1 MKTVNTKA
9 LVEGAVFASLTAVLG
24 IMVYYIPLLSLIGM
38 FWAVPII
45 IMGFRNGFKVS
56 FISAIVAGILVS
68 MFTEPYSGLYLFLVF
83 GISGIYMGNLMNK
96 KVRPSINILTSGL
109 ILAFCSAAGIIM
121 SFWLVGQSPLQG
133 AEQLMKM
140 MYEAMEGA
148 SNMYQNMG
156 IPAEQIEE
164 FTVKFKQSIEAIKYI
179 IPAFFIINGMVFSF
193 ANFKLSKIILGRMKY
208 NLEDIKPFS
217 EWKLPDN
224 FSIGLFLL
232 LFLTMVAFYFKIPNI
247 ETATVNIIFLLKWVF
262 TILGLSVA
270 SFMLAKYGITKYV
283 KGIILFILFFAL
295 QNVLMIAGIFDAIF
309 DIRKI
314 GKRYSG
320 GI

>member
-56 FISAIVAGILVS
+56 FISAVVAGILVS
-68 MFTEPYSGLYLFLVF
+68 MFTEPYSGVYLFLVF
-83 GISGIYMGNLMNK
+83 GISGIYMGSLMNK
-96 KVRPSINILTSGL
+96 KVSPSINILTSGL
-109 ILAFCSAAGIIM
+109 ILGLCSAAGIII
-121 SFWLVGQSPLQG
+121 SFWIMGQSPSQG
-133 AEQLMKM
+133 ADNLIKM
-140 MYEAMEGA
+140 MYEASEGA
-148 SNMYQNMG
+148 ADMYRNMG

-164 FTVKFKQSIEAIKYI
+164 FTVKFKQSLEAIKFI
-179 IPAFFIINGMVFSF
+179 IPAFFIINGVVFSF
-193 ANFKLSKIILGRMKY
+193 ANFKLSKVILSRMKY
-208 NLEDIKPFS
+208 TLEDIKQFS
-217 EWKLPDN
+217 LWRLPDN
-224 FSIGLFLL
+224 FSIGIFFLM
-232 LFLTMVAFYFKIPNI
+232 FLTMGAFYLKIPNV
-247 ETATVNIIFLLKWVF
+247 ETVIVNIVFLLKWVF
-262 TILGLSVA
+262 TVIGLSMA

-283 KGIILFILFFAL
+283 KGIILVILFFAL
-295 QNVLMIAGIFDAIF
+295 QNLLMIAGIFDAIF

>member
-56 FISAIVAGILVS
+56 FISAVVAGILVS
-68 MFTEPYSGLYLFLVF
+68 MFTEPYSGVYLFLVF
-83 GISGIYMGNLMNK
+83 GISGIYMGSLMNK
-96 KVRPSINILTSGL
+96 KVSPSINILTSGL
-109 ILAFCSAAGIIM
+109 ILGLCSAAGIII
-121 SFWLVGQSPLQG
+121 SFWIMGQSPSQG
-133 AEQLMKM
+133 ADNLIKM
-140 MYEAMEGA
+140 MYEASEGA
-148 SNMYQNMG
+148 ADMYRNMG

-164 FTVKFKQSIEAIKYI
+164 FTVKFKQSLEAIKFI
-179 IPAFFIINGMVFSF
+179 IPAFFIINGVVFSF
-193 ANFKLSKIILGRMKY
+193 ANFKLSKVILSRMKY
-208 NLEDIKPFS
+208 TLEDIKQFS
-217 EWKLPDN
+217 LWRLPDN
-224 FSIGLFLL
+224 FSIGIFFLM
-232 LFLTMVAFYFKIPNI
+232 FLTMGAFYLKIPNV
-247 ETATVNIIFLLKWVF
+247 ETVIVNIIFLLKWVF
-262 TILGLSVA
+262 TVIGLSMA

-283 KGIILFILFFAL
+283 KGIILVILFFAL
-295 QNVLMIAGIFDAIF
+295 QNLLMIAGIFDAIF

>member
-56 FISAIVAGILVS
+56 FISAVVAGILVS
-68 MFTEPYSGLYLFLVF
+68 MFTEPYSGVYLFLVF
-83 GISGIYMGNLMNK
+83 GISGIYMGSLMNK
-96 KVRPSINILTSGL
+96 KVSPSINILTSGL
-109 ILAFCSAAGIIM
+109 ILGLCSAAGIII
-121 SFWLVGQSPLQG
+121 SFWIMGQSPSQG
-133 AEQLMKM
+133 ADNLIKM
-140 MYEAMEGA
+140 MYEASEGA
-148 SNMYQNMG
+148 ADMYRNMG

-164 FTVKFKQSIEAIKYI
+164 FTVKFKQSLEAIKFI
-179 IPAFFIINGMVFSF
+179 IPAFFIINGVVFSF
-193 ANFKLSKIILGRMKY
+193 ANFKLSKVILSRMKY
-208 NLEDIKPFS
+208 TLEDIKQFS
-217 EWKLPDN
+217 LWRLPDN
-224 FSIGLFLL
+224 FSIGIFFLM
-232 LFLTMVAFYFKIPNI
+232 FLTMGAFYLKIPNV
-247 ETATVNIIFLLKWVF
+247 ETVIVNIVFLLKWVF
-262 TILGLSVA
+262 TVIGLSMA

-283 KGIILFILFFAL
+283 KVIILVILFFAL
-295 QNVLMIAGIFDAIF
+295 QNLLMIAGIFDAIF